1 MSVPEDKINYIKDI
15 NEEVERLHKAHYNK
29 SVDGL
34 IDKTDAP
41 NSNTIYHLY
50 SDGEV
55 TYQKGS
61 WAYLQRSEFTSSYP
75 LYNDYRDSPFVF
87 PKSMSNGITY
97 AILTNKEC
105 RMIREKMEK
114 AKSM

>member
-1 MSVPEDKINYIKDI
+1 MSKLEAIKQLNEKIN
-15 NEEVERLHKAHYNK
+15 ELHRAHYSN
-29 SVDGL
+29 SETGL

-61 WAYLQRSEFTSSYP
+61 WAYLQRSEFSMSSPVYI
-75 LYNDYRDSPFVF
+75 DYMESPYKF
-87 PKSMSNGITY
+87 PKEMSNGITY
-97 AILTNKEC
+97 AILTSAEC
-105 RMIREKMEK
+105 REMRKQMDEIKKMVE
-114 AKSM
+114 